1 MILIV
6 LFAKVVLVIPIPI
19 IPPPGSIINASLE
32 NIPQFIIQLIFVIGI
47 IIAIVFLI
55 YGGIKWVL
63 SGGDKTAVEAARN
76 HIVAAIV
83 GLVIIAGSFV
93 IFSLVFQLLG
103 AQNPILGRALCIPT
117 LKDPFC
123 FPAVAPSGTPTGNG
137 LSLSPNPSISPTP
150 AKFPTVPGGSSSSTS
165 SKQNQAD
172 KTKGGL

>member
-1 MILIV
+1 MIPL
-6 LFAKVVLVIPIPI
+6 PI

-83 GLVIIAGSFV
+83 GLVIILGSFL

-103 AQNPILGRALCIPT
+103 AQNPILGRSLCIPT

-123 FPAVAPSGTPTGNG
+123 FPAVAPTPSAGSGQAGT
-137 LSLSPNPSISPTP
+137 SSVNPSLSPTP
-150 AKFPTVPGGSSSSTS
+150 AKFPTVSGGSNNSSS
-165 SKQNQAD
+165 SKQNQTD

>member
-1 MILIV
+1 M
-6 LFAKVVLVIPIPI
+6 IPIPI
-19 IPPPGSIINASLE
+19 IPPPGSIVNASLE

-63 SGGDKTAVEAARN
+63 SGGDKAGVEAARN

-83 GLVIIAGSFV
+83 GLVIIGASFL

-103 AQNPILGRALCIPT
+103 AQNPLLGRSLCIPT

-123 FPAVAPSGTPTGNG
+123 FPAVAPIGTSVSP
-137 LSLSPNPSISPTP
+137 SPNPSISPTP
-150 AKFPTVPGGSSSSTS
+150 AKFPTVSGGSNTSS
-165 SKQNQAD
+165 SKQNQTD

>member
-1 MILIV
+1 MIQ
-6 LFAKVVLVIPIPI
+6 IPI
-19 IPPPGSIINASLE
+19 IPPAGSIINASLE

-47 IIAIVFLI
+47 LIAIVFLI

-123 FPAVAPSGTPTGNG
+123 FPAVAPTPSAGSGQAGTSVSPSPN
-137 LSLSPNPSISPTP
+137 LSLSPTP
-150 AKFPTVPGGSSSSTS
+150 AKFPTVSGGSGNSTS

>member
-1 MILIV
+1 MIFSIFFARLI
-6 LFAKVVLVIPIPI
+6 FVIQIPI
-19 IPPPGSIINASLE
+19 IPPAGSIIDASLE

-47 IIAIVFLI
+47 VIAIVFLI

-63 SGGDKTAVEAARN
+63 SGGDKAGVEAARN

-83 GLVIIAGSFV
+83 GLVIIGASFL

-123 FPAVAPSGTPTGNG
+123 FPAVAPDGTSASPSPSP
-137 LSLSPNPSISPTP
+137 SLSPTP
-150 AKFPTVPGGSSSSTS
+150 AKFPTVPGGSGNSTS
-165 SKQNQAD
+165 SKQNQQID

>member
-1 MILIV
+1 MIQ
-6 LFAKVVLVIPIPI
+6 IPI
-19 IPPPGSIINASLE
+19 IPPAGSIVNASLE

-47 IIAIVFLI
+47 LIAIVFLI

-103 AQNPILGRALCIPT
+103 AQNPILGRSLCIPT

-123 FPAVAPSGTPTGNG
+123 FPAVAPSGTLTGT
-137 LSLSPNPSISPTP
+137 SSPNPSISPTP
-150 AKFPTVPGGSSSSTS
+150 AKFPTVSGGSGGSAS
-165 SKQNQAD
+165 SKQNQTD

>member
-1 MILIV
+1 MIQ
-6 LFAKVVLVIPIPI
+6 IPI
-19 IPPPGSIINASLE
+19 IPPPGSIVNASLE
-32 NIPQFIIQLIFVIGI
+32 NIPQFIIQLVFVIGI
-47 IIAIVFLI
+47 LIAIVFLI

-103 AQNPILGRALCIPT
+103 AQNPILGRSLCIPT

-123 FPAVAPSGTPTGNG
+123 FPAVAPTSSTSSGQIGTPTN
-137 LSLSPNPSISPTP
+137 PNPSLSPTP
-150 AKFPTVPGGSSSSTS
+150 AKFPTVPGGSNNSTS
-165 SKQNQAD
+165 SKQNQID

>member
-1 MILIV
+1 M
-6 LFAKVVLVIPIPI
+6 IPIPI
-19 IPPPGSIINASLE
+19 IPPAGSIIDASLE

-63 SGGDKTAVEAARN
+63 SGGDKAAVEAARN

-83 GLVIIAGSFV
+83 GLVIIGASFL

-103 AQNPILGRALCIPT
+103 AQNPILGRSLCIPT

-123 FPAVAPSGTPTGNG
+123 FPAVAPSGTPINSN
-137 LSLSPNPSISPTP
+137 LSPSPNPSISPTP
-150 AKFPTVPGGSSSSTS
+150 AKFPTVSGGSNTSPSSQ
-165 SKQNQAD
+165 QNQKD

>member
-1 MILIV
+1 MIQ
-6 LFAKVVLVIPIPI
+6 IPI
-19 IPPPGSIINASLE
+19 IPPPGSIIDASLE

-93 IFSLVFQLLG
+93 IFSLIFQLLG
-103 AQNPILGRALCIPT
+103 AQNPILGRSLCIPT

-123 FPAVAPSGTPTGNG
+123 FPAVAPTSSTSSGQIGAPTN
-137 LSLSPNPSISPTP
+137 PNPSISPTP
-150 AKFPTVPGGSSSSTS
+150 AKFPTVSGGSSTS
-165 SKQNQAD
+165 SQKNQTD